1 MESAAIRVEELTGSS
16 EVEDKESVIRKV
28 REMTSECL
36 MDVVRMQ
43 NFKEA
48 TPESAHRILEK
59 RYNVRQ
65 QIKDIGK
72 FSKEHGLLSTD
83 YLKEGIVAMLRIS
96 DSKNRLLTLDQCTDG
111 MKPYYLNFS
120 RGLQPSHKKALLR
133 FATDVGITQDEVER
147 EVNEWEPVPANV
159 TPFTGGT
166 KLR

>member
-16 EVEDKESVIRKV
+16 EAEDKESVIRKV

-83 YLKEGIVAMLRIS
+83 YLKEGIVAMLRIIAV
-96 DSKNRLLTLDQCTDG
+96 C
-111 MKPYYLNFS
+111 
-120 RGLQPSHKKALLR
+120 
-133 FATDVGITQDEVER
+133 
-147 EVNEWEPVPANV
+147 
-159 TPFTGGT
+159 
-166 KLR
+166 